1 MYVSDAHNLHEAGFH
16 SAVVLNSW
24 FKTAVVKLRC
34 GVFMGFPG
42 KRESKFHQNAINQDK
57 DRMHA

>member
-1 MYVSDAHNLHEAGFH
+1 MDVSDANEAAD
-16 SAVVLNSW
+16 SIPIVLNRR

-42 KRESKFHQNAINQDK
+42 KRENNGVLLECD
-57 DRMHA
+57 